1 MPEPESEHH
10 VERKVVYETSS
21 SASTGNSMAAWI
33 IIGIVALA
41 LIIFIAVRMS

>member
-21 SASTGNSMAAWI
+21 ATSTGNSATAWI

-41 LIIFIAVRMS
+41 LIIFIVVKMT